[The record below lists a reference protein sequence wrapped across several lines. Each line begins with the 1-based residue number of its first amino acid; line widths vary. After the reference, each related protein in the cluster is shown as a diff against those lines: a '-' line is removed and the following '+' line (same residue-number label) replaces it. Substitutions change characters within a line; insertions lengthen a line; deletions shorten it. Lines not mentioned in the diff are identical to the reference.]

1 MRVSRGL
8 RLPPNLLLWMWF
20 MLSSAD
26 LHGQQPIRFTLEE
39 CIRRALV
46 VHPRLAL
53 AKSDLAIK
61 ESLLKQ
67 ARAAKFHP
75 QVEING
81 LLGPVPAAQGSPYD
95 PNLRSDFGDLGVFT
109 RAEITSLHPVYT
121 FGKLEGKAD
130 AARHAVQIGRHA
142 QDESANEV
150 RRQMQKLY
158 YGILLA
164 RELMSLTDR
173 VLQSVGKARAKV
185 RDGIQSG
192 AGQFTPIDQYRLDVF
207 SLEIEARRVTVAT
220 SEGSLLAALKAGLSF
235 PASTDFDIADTA
247 LEAPARTSLDPEAAS
262 RQALTRR
269 PEIRQLRAGE
279 EARAALVRSA
289 RADLYPQFFAGGL
302 LRYGYA
308 PNRTDQRN
316 PFIRDDFNFF
326 QGGLAVGFRY
336 SLNFA
341 ATRAKVQ
348 ELEGEQQRLGAQRR
362 IAETAIGMQAR
373 NSARGLEAAE
383 LVTDLRQKS
392 ARVARS
398 WLAAAESNFNLGI
411 GETRDLV
418 DAFQVYIQTRIA
430 QLQSLH
436 DEHVAHA
443 DLEYAEGGS

>member
-1 MRVSRGL
+1 
-8 RLPPNLLLWMWF
+8 MWF
-20 MLSSAD
+20 VLFSAG
-26 LHGQQPIRFTLEE
+26 LHGEQAIRLTLEE
-39 CIRRALV
+39 CIRRALA
-46 VHPRLAL
+46 VHPRVAL
-53 AKSDLAIK
+53 AQSDLAIK

-67 ARAAKFHP
+67 ARAARFHP

-81 LLGPVPAAQGSPYD
+81 LLGPVPAAKGSPYD
-95 PNLRSDFGDLGVFT
+95 PNLRSDFSDLGVFT
-109 RAEITSLHPVYT
+109 RAEITSLQPVYT

-130 AARHAVQIGRHA
+130 AARHAVEIGRHA
-142 QDESANEV
+142 QDESANEI
-150 RRQMQKLY
+150 RRETEKLY

-164 RELMSLTDR
+164 RELVSLADGA
-173 VLQSVGKARAKV
+173 LQTVEKARAKV
-185 RDGIQSG
+185 REGIQSG

-207 SLEIEARRVTVAT
+207 SLEIEARRVSVAA
-220 SEGSLLAALKAGLSF
+220 SARSLLAALKAALGF
-235 PASTDFDIADTA
+235 PHSADFDIADTA
-247 LEAPARTSLDPEAAS
+247 LEAPARNSVDLEAAS

-326 QGGLAVGFRY
+326 QGGFAVGFRY

-341 ATRAKVQ
+341 GTRAKVQ
-348 ELEGEQQRLGAQRR
+348 ELEGEQQRLRAQRR
-362 IAETAIGMQAR
+362 IAETAIAIQAR
-373 NSARGLEAAE
+373 NSADGLEAAE
-383 LVTDLRQKS
+383 SVTDLRQKS

-418 DAFQVYIQTRIA
+418 DAFQAYLQTRIA

-436 DEHVAHA
+436 DEQVARA
-443 DLEYAEGGS
+443 DLEYAKGGN